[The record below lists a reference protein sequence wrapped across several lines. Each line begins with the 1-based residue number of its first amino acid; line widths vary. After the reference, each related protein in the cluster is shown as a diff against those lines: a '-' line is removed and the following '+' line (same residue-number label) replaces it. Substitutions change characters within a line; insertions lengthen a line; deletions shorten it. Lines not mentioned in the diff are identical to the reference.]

1 VQLASKLV
9 PGPIRRIQ
17 NPTTRRLTIFAIVAV
32 LGIGV
37 ALAVLI
43 GVTLLRSDD
52 PNLAEAA
59 PPLPAGTSSSAASTS
74 GSAPLHFVVDTGS
87 QIESVVREQLTVA
100 PVPSNA
106 VSIAKGVK
114 GDLYLT
120 KDGLATGQK
129 SSFTVD
135 LLSLKSDE
143 SLRDR
148 AMRGS
153 LNTDKFPNA
162 TYTIESLTG
171 WPSNYEG
178 GKQVALT
185 KTGTMLI
192 RETSKPITWKVL
204 ARQGGD
210 YLTAIADTDFKMSD
224 FGITPPNASITRVED
239 GVHLQITLIAKLQ
252 K

>member
-1 VQLASKLV
+1 VNFGKLI

-17 NPTTRRLTIFAIVAV
+17 NPTTRRLTIIGILAV
-32 LGIGV
+32 LGIV
-37 ALAVLI
+37 AAIAILV
-43 GVTLLRSDD
+43 GVTLLRNDD
-52 PNLAEAA
+52 PNLAVQA
-59 PPLPAGTSSSAASTS
+59 PPLPAGSSTSAASTS
-74 GSAPLHFVVDTGS
+74 GGPLHFVVSEGS
-87 QIESVVREQLTVA
+87 QIESVAREQLTVA

-106 VSIAKGVK
+106 VSIARGVK
-114 GDLYLT
+114 GDLYLS

-135 LLSLKSDE
+135 LLTLKSDE

-171 WPSNYEG
+171 FPSSYEG
-178 GKQVALT
+178 NKQVSMT
-185 KTGTMLI
+185 MTGTMNI
-192 RETSKPITWKVL
+192 HDASKPITWTVL
-204 ARQGGD
+204 ARQGGE

-239 GVHLQITLIAKLQ
+239 KVHLQITLIAKLQ

>member
-1 VQLASKLV
+1 VLFRS
-9 PGPIRRIQ
+9 PGPVRRIE
-17 NPTTRRLTIFAIVAV
+17 NTSVRRGV
-32 LGIGV
+32 LGV
-37 ALAVLI
+37 MALVAALAVALVALI
-43 GVTLLRSDD
+43 PVTLLRNDD
-52 PNLAEAA
+52 PALATNA
-59 PPLPAGTSSSAASTS
+59 PPLPAGANGTAQAQGST
-74 GSAPLHFVVDTGS
+74 PLHFVVDTGS
-87 QIESVVREQLTVA
+87 QVKTVVREQLTVA

-106 VSIAKGVK
+106 VNIAPGVT

-120 KDGLATGQK
+120 KDGLAPAPK
-129 SSFTVD
+129 STFTVD

-153 LNTDKFPNA
+153 LATDRFPTAKF
-162 TYTIESLTG
+162 TIDSLTG
-171 WPSNYEG
+171 FPSNYSG
-178 GKQVALT
+178 GKEVEM
-185 KTGTMLI
+185 TMAGSMTI
-192 RETSKPITWKVL
+192 REATKPLTFKVF

-239 GVHLQITLIAKLQ
+239 GVHMQVTLIAKLQ